1 MTITTFPKA
10 LFVAALLALAGCQL
24 DEPTVG
30 GTIVAVAEIEAAEP
44 RDDAEK
50 DESGKYY
57 DPPMVPEVAWKVEV
71 QLDNGSTASVT
82 HNGSR
87 RYAPGERVRLIVAD
101 DGALLL

>member
-10 LFVAALLALAGCQL
+10 LLVAALLALAGCQL

-30 GTIVAVAEIEAAEP
+30 GTIVAVAEIEPAES
-44 RDDAEK
+44 RD

-87 RYAPGERVRLIVAD
+87 RYAPGERVRLIVD
-101 DGALLL
+101 EDGELLL